1 MDEGGVRDSG
11 QRQLADIVALVR
23 YATGDVDEL
32 APFAD
37 HVNRRFDG
45 WLAMQD
51 TAGREFTT
59 EQRQWLEAI
68 RDHIAGS
75 VSIEPGDFQY
85 APFNQQGGL
94 MGAYTVF
101 GDDLQPIID
110 ELNLEL
116 VRYSSVSTF
125 LANRQLDV

>member
-1 MDEGGVRDSG
+1 
-11 QRQLADIVALVR
+11 
-23 YATGDVDEL
+23 
-32 APFAD
+32 
-37 HVNRRFDG
+37 
-45 WLAMQD
+45 MQD
-51 TAGREFTT
+51 TASREFTT